1 MKVDMMHTRSLR
13 LLAATAVLASLGSTL
28 APAPVAG
35 APAKVT
41 ITIWHEYSKGN
52 LAAFNHL
59 IAEFE
64 AANPTITV
72 QQAASVNYTAL
83 FQKLQSAI
91 FAGNPPTL
99 AQAYEDQV
107 EQFDTKN
114 HAVVDL
120 TPFVNGPHGLSA
132 ADIKDFYTSMW
143 ADGMLNGKRLM
154 MPFSKS
160 DIVLYYNPALL
171 GKYGIKSPPATW
183 NQFAAD
189 CAKVTKISNGRASQ
203 WCMTYQVDESTWYAW
218 EHEWGNP
225 VLNAKHQPA
234 FATAQGAAPLAFF
247 ANLVKKKEMV
257 VSTTANYQDQADF
270 DAGKTA
276 FDISSSAGLYYEVQG
291 AKPGVVVKEAPL
303 PAGPAGQHTE
313 LYGAPFAM
321 FNKSTPAQQQA
332 AWLFLKFITK
342 PAQTAY
348 WSMHTGYMPVRR
360 SALKIPIMASYYKQY
375 PDRLA
380 AADQLDN
387 AVLEPALNG
396 WEKAISDIATQMA
409 AALNGTTSATAAMRQ
424 AATEVSNDLA
434 NAQ

>member
-1 MKVDMMHTRSLR
+1 MMHTRSRR
-13 LLAATAVLASLGSTL
+13 LLAAAAVLASISGTL
-28 APAPVAG
+28 LPARAAVSHAG
-35 APAKVT
+35 VT
-41 ITIWHEYSKGN
+41 ITVWHEYSKGN

-59 IAEFE
+59 IAAFE
-64 AANPTITV
+64 AANPSITV
-72 QQAASVNYTAL
+72 QQAASVNYNAL

-120 TPFVNGPHGLSA
+120 TPVIKGPQGLST
-132 ADIKDFYTSMW
+132 ADIQDFYTSMW
-143 ADGMLNGKRLM
+143 ADGMLDGKRLM

-171 GKYGIKSPPATW
+171 AKYGITAPPATW
-183 NQFAAD
+183 SQFAAD
-189 CAKVTKISNGRASQ
+189 CAKVTQISNGRAGQ

-225 VLNAKHQPA
+225 VLNAKHQPT

-247 ANLVKKKEMV
+247 ANLVKKQEMV

-276 FDISSSAGLYYEVQG
+276 FDISSSAGLVYEVEG
-291 AKPGVVVKEAPL
+291 AKPGVVVKVAPL
-303 PAGPAGQHTE
+303 PAGPSGQHTE

-321 FNKSTPAQQQA
+321 FNKATPAQQQA
-332 AWLFLKFITK
+332 AWLFLKFITE

-348 WSMHTGYMPVRR
+348 WSIHTGYMPVRR
-360 SALKIPIMASYYKQY
+360 SAVKLPVLAGYYKQY

-380 AADQLDN
+380 AVNQLDN
-387 AVLEPALNG
+387 AVLEPPLNG
-396 WEKAISDIATQMA
+396 WEKAISDIDTQMA
-409 AALNGTTSATAAMRQ
+409 AALTGTTSALAAMRQ
-424 AATEVSNDLA
+424 AAGEVSSDLA